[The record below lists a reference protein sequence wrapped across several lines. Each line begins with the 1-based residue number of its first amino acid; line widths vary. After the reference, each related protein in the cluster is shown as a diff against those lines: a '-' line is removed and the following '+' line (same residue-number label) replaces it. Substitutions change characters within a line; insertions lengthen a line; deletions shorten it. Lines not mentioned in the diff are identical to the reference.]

1 MSDILT
7 YTGITMDPLHPRK
20 EDLKIEDIA
29 HALSMIARANGHFP
43 IRHLVAQHCM
53 ECCREAELRGYGT
66 RIQIFCLL
74 HDGAEAYL
82 GDFVSPVKHLMQEYT
97 RAEDQLLGM
106 VYEKFAGDSPS
117 PEEEAAVK
125 EIDKTLLYYEFLE
138 LMGRPVGPPPE
149 HALKSEP
156 KFVEKDRKGVEEEF
170 LNLYRRL
177 CQEMTGTDPA

>member
-7 YTGITMDPLHPRK
+7 YKGITMDPLNPRP

-43 IRHLVAQHCM
+43 IRHLVAQHCI
-53 ECCREAELRGYGT
+53 ECSEEARMRGLNS
-66 RIQIFCLL
+66 RMQLLCLL

-97 RAEDQLLGM
+97 RAEDQLLDM
-106 VYEKFAGDSPS
+106 VYEKFAGECPS
-117 PEEEAAVK
+117 PEEEALVK

-138 LMGRPVGPPPE
+138 LMGCPVGELPE
-149 HALKSEP
+149 HPLQSEP
-156 KFVEKDRKGVEEEF
+156 QFVEKDWKGVEEEF
-170 LNLYRRL
+170 LTLYRKL
-177 CQEMTGTDPA
+177 CRELA

>member
-82 GDFVSPVKHLMQEYT
+82 GDFVSPVKHLMQEYGA
-97 RAEDQLLGM
+97 AEDQLLDM
-106 VYEKFAGDSPS
+106 IYEKFAGDLPS
-117 PEEEAAVK
+117 EEEAAIVK
-125 EIDKTLLYYEFLE
+125 ELDKTLLYYEFLE
-138 LMGRPVGPPPE
+138 LMGQPVGDLPRQ
-149 HALKSEP
+149 ALLSQPYFGERDWRE
-156 KFVEKDRKGVEEEF
+156 VEKED
-170 LNLYRRL
+170 LTLYGDLRNSL
-177 CQEMTGTDPA
+177 GAL